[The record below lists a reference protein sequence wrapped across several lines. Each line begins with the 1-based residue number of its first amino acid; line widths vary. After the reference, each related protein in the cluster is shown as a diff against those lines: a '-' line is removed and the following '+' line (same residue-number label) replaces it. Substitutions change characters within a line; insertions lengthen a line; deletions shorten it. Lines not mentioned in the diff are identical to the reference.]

1 MVEGEHTKDSLL
13 ALPAPSTPPRV
24 RNTRARSASAKKP
37 PVTITPKSSA
47 AKGHIQRKESPKA
60 TEMPKSTS
68 SRKRKLSSSAF
79 KEKEKEEVEEEVF
92 YPDYAFE
99 NYDVPLDASYLPVE
113 GRHEETATASAKK
126 SSSVLQ
132 PKKVISGDELSA
144 DTDRQPLKKLKTIK
158 PPIKPQEPKN
168 KETNESKRAD
178 TESKSIIS
186 TSLSAVKENIENMN
200 SAVKGMDERS
210 DDIENWVSPQEVPL
224 KEKVSKLKP
233 QQAKPVKDPKK
244 DDRQRTPVVLE
255 TSFSALETTI
265 TRYPSSDKKGYS
277 ESHEESLFPKLEA
290 TVMDADRNAEP
301 MEPVVAAVE
310 TNLPS
315 SHRNVPVSSASYVG
329 TGSAEVSTD
338 KQVGALFAHYS
349 PFPCF

>member
-1 MVEGEHTKDSLL
+1 
-13 ALPAPSTPPRV
+13 
-24 RNTRARSASAKKP
+24 
-37 PVTITPKSSA
+37 
-47 AKGHIQRKESPKA
+47 
-60 TEMPKSTS
+60 
-68 SRKRKLSSSAF
+68 
-79 KEKEKEEVEEEVF
+79 
-92 YPDYAFE
+92 
-99 NYDVPLDASYLPVE
+99 
-113 GRHEETATASAKK
+113 
-126 SSSVLQ
+126 
-132 PKKVISGDELSA
+132 
-144 DTDRQPLKKLKTIK
+144 
-158 PPIKPQEPKN
+158 
-168 KETNESKRAD
+168 
-178 TESKSIIS
+178 
-186 TSLSAVKENIENMN
+186 
-200 SAVKGMDERS
+200 MDERS

-277 ESHEESLFPKLEA
+277 DCHEESLFPKLEA

-315 SHRNVPVSSASYVG
+315 SHRNVPVSSAPYAG
-329 TGSAEVSTD
+329 TGFAEVSTD
-338 KQVGALFAHYS
+338 KQVSALFAHYS